1 MTPETGQM
9 FGPYEILGRLGSG
22 GMGLVFRAW
31 DERLHRE
38 VAIKLVRDGYRVPG
52 TRERFLLEARAAS
65 RLNHPN
71 ICTIFDIG
79 EKDGDPYLVMELLEG
94 ETLKERIGKGALTA
108 EEIIIRAREIAE
120 ALSAAHGKGIVH
132 RDIKPANIFLVRNP
146 NGGSQA
152 KVLDFGLAKV
162 GRKGHGRALDL
173 PDAVEHQ
180 RTARQGDVPLDL
192 TSAGATVGT
201 VAYMSPEQARGHAL
215 DARSDLFSLGVVMYE
230 MATRRIPF
238 RGTTSAQVFVQLLEY
253 DPDPVRNWNESIPR
267 ELERIILRLLA
278 KDRRERFQS
287 ARDLDSALEKAAG
300 KLNRN
305 IWLRRS
311 APAPVPLV
319 RSLEPVA
326 RQRRP
331 VKRDSVSDIPTN
343 AADPRQSANSIIR
356 PLRAVADLPEVSA
369 ENILPSDRLGA
380 VLMATGSSDG
390 EARASSGAQ
399 SAPALARSRSGV
411 TQFEFGIDDVLEP
424 EDSVIEPAPQG
435 ATPPRRRVARAIAA
449 AVLLATIG
457 TAALLVIK
465 SGRLRPVI
473 LGPNDVL
480 LLTEVHDKTGEGG
493 LGDAVRGG
501 LEIALERS
509 QFLSVRGADA
519 YQAGLQQLRQA
530 DTNPEQNPSARM
542 VAQRVGAKAYLYGE
556 IRGTAPYEI
565 SVDVIESSSNDKLA
579 HIREQSATRDQIPAA
594 IDRLAHALRAELGE
608 GTKTIGGTGEPL
620 DREAS
625 RSVDAL
631 KAYTMAEAA
640 AQSGRMAD
648 ALKGYQQTVAHDERF
663 TQAQMRLAWLYQ
675 AQNAE
680 AAAVESAERA
690 LAASRDGDEKTR
702 LLAEFC
708 YEMIVAGDTRRA
720 AATIHRYAE
729 QYPRDIDGMVGL
741 AKVMRAQGHLV
752 EALLAAQ
759 QATGGNPFRADA
771 YAEAELALI
780 GLDRYD
786 AALQL
791 DSQARQLGV
800 APSGLRLAAAYL
812 ANRTDLIT
820 QETQALQEQT
830 ATHQQQ
836 LPAVLARYGSYLDN
850 SGQMRSGDA
859 IWRASN
865 ELAPELSS
873 ARAYLLAQGALDRAL
888 AGDCASALNLIR
900 ESVGLSRGP
909 AAQFRHGMAAALC
922 GEHAETERSIAGL
935 EQLGSGITPTVRY
948 GPTEL
953 RAALMIADKSPAA
966 ALDLLAEVEPQDELL
981 LLPYL
986 RALAYAA
993 LGKPEQAIP
1002 YFEAVTTHRGAAFL
1016 SGTDVYSLAQLG
1028 LARAFDASG
1037 DQAASANAYRGFL
1050 ALSRAGK

>member
-1 MTPETGQM
+1 M

-52 TRERFLLEARAAS
+52 TRERFLQEARAAS

-108 EEIIIRAREIAE
+108 EQIILRTREIGE
-120 ALSAAHGKGIVH
+120 ALFAAHSKGIVH

-146 NGGSQA
+146 NGSSQA

-162 GRKGHGRALDL
+162 GRREQGKAFDS
-173 PDAVEHQ
+173 PDTVERQ
-180 RTARQGDVPLDL
+180 RPTRPDDVPLDI

-230 MATRRIPF
+230 MATRRTPF
-238 RGTTSAQVFVQLLEY
+238 RGTTSTQVFVQLLED
-253 DPDPVRNWNESIPR
+253 DPDPVQNWNESIPR

-287 ARDLDSALEKAAG
+287 ARDLNTALEKAAG
-300 KLNRN
+300 KLHRS

-319 RSLEPVA
+319 RSVEPVA
-326 RQRRP
+326 RERRP
-331 VKRDSVSDIPTN
+331 VKRDSASGISTN
-343 AADPRQSANSIIR
+343 ALGSRPGANTVIR
-356 PLRAVADLPEVSA
+356 PLRVVPDLPEVSA
-369 ENILPSDRLGA
+369 DNILHSDRQGA
-380 VLMATGSSDG
+380 VVMATGSSAG
-390 EARASSGAQ
+390 ETKASSCVR

-424 EDSVIEPAPQG
+424 ENIATGPIG
-435 ATPPRRRVARAIAA
+435 AEGTTRPRRRVARVMAG
-449 AVLLATIG
+449 AVLIATIG
-457 TAALLVIK
+457 TAALLVIE

-473 LGPNDVL
+473 IGPNDVL
-480 LLTEVHDKTGEGG
+480 LLTEVQDKTGEGG

-501 LEIALERS
+501 LEIALEQSR
-509 QFLSVRGADA
+509 FLNVRGADA

-530 DTNPEQNPSARM
+530 DSNPTEKPSARL

-594 IDRLAHALRAELGE
+594 IDRLARALRAEMGE
-608 GTKTIGGTGEPL
+608 GTKTIGETSDPL
-620 DREAS
+620 DRKAS

-631 KAYTMAEAA
+631 KAYSMAEAA
-640 AQSGRMAD
+640 AQSGRIAD
-648 ALKGYQQTVAHDERF
+648 ALKAYQQAVELDERF
-663 TQAQMRLAWLYQ
+663 TQAQIGLAWLYQ

-680 AAAVESAERA
+680 IAAVESAERA
-690 LAASRDGDEKTR
+690 LAASRDADEKTR
-702 LLAEFC
+702 LLADFC
-708 YEMIVAGDTRRA
+708 FEMIVAGDTRRA

-729 QYPRDIDGMVGL
+729 QFPRDVNGMVGL

-759 QATGGNPFRADA
+759 QAIGGDPFRAEA

-791 DSQARQLGV
+791 ESQTRQLGV

-812 ANRTDLIT
+812 ANRTDVIA
-820 QETQALQEQT
+820 QETQAVQGQM

-836 LPAVLARYGSYLDN
+836 LPAALARYSSYLDN
-850 SGQMRSGDA
+850 SGQMATAQRSQAGSHA
-859 IWRASN
+859 
-865 ELAPELSS
+865 
-873 ARAYLLAQGALDRAL
+873 GAGGYTR
-888 AGDCASALNLIR
+888 R
-900 ESVGLSRGP
+900 
-909 AAQFRHGMAAALC
+909 
-922 GEHAETERSIAGL
+922 
-935 EQLGSGITPTVRY
+935 
-948 GPTEL
+948 
-953 RAALMIADKSPAA
+953 
-966 ALDLLAEVEPQDELL
+966 
-981 LLPYL
+981 
-986 RALAYAA
+986 
-993 LGKPEQAIP
+993 
-1002 YFEAVTTHRGAAFL
+1002 TTHSASWRQERFPEFPVDDCIAEP
-1016 SGTDVYSLAQLG
+1016 DSLAQSDSG
-1028 LARAFDASG
+1028 AQPHTHARSG
-1037 DQAASANAYRGFL
+1037 
-1050 ALSRAGK
+1050 